1 MVDRNRPTIPQRD
14 PMLKV
19 DRAILHVFD
28 FDSGSTYLSER
39 PLDLTVRATRSFVQR
54 HLRKI
59 SANAES
65 RHGAFAPDSGF
76 ADELQ
81 RYLAG
86 EREFVEFST
95 EIAQWFWEE
104 LRRTED
110 LEQCDLLVADFTDTD
125 ATGEGD
131 GEDAGP
137 SFDGPAGRRFFSVM
151 LLPRRQA
158 FVHEVAGDANDIA
171 RVDATLP
178 NPSQKVASY
187 LLVDA
192 ETGAIDFHDK
202 ERAVGGERVSII
214 PERFLQC
221 TSEASSHEVIDEV
234 SVIVRDVAE
243 EFGLEPA
250 VEAARVKAAVARS
263 ADMEESFSPAEVGR
277 TVFAERPE
285 VAERFEERVQE
296 ARLPE
301 EAPVRR
307 GVANRLTRSHKI
319 RTDTGV
325 EISFPSEL
333 AERPGYLDFSTD
345 AEGRITITVGN
356 VARIENR

>member
-1 MVDRNRPTIPQRD
+1 MGDRKYNPQQRTH
-14 PMLKV
+14 MLKV

-59 SANAES
+59 SSNAES
-65 RHGAFAPDSGF
+65 RHGSFAPDSGF
-76 ADELQ
+76 AVELQ

-104 LRRTED
+104 LRRAED

-125 ATGEGD
+125 ASDE
-131 GEDAGP
+131 EDVE
-137 SFDGPAGRRFFSVM
+137 FDGPAGRRFFSIL

-178 NPSQKVASY
+178 NPSQKVVSY
-187 LLVDA
+187 VLVDA
-192 ETGAIDFHDK
+192 ESGAIDFHDK

-214 PERFLQC
+214 PDRFLQC

-234 SVIVRDVAE
+234 NVIVRDVAE

-250 VEAARVKAAVARS
+250 VEVGRVKAAVARS
-263 ADMEESFSPAEVGR
+263 ADVEESFSPAEVGR
-277 TVFAERPE
+277 TVFSERPE
-285 VAERFEERVQE
+285 VVERFEERVRE
-296 ARLPE
+296 AKLPE

-325 EISFPSEL
+325 EITFPSEL

-356 VARIENR
+356 VAKIENR